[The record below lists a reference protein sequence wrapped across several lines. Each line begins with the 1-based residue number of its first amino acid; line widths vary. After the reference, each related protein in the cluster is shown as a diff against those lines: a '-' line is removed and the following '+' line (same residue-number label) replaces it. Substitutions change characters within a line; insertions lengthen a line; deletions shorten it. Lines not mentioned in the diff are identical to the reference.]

1 MHVLIKLI
9 FYFCI
14 SYSIY
19 ATSSNLSFQEFET
32 SPVIDLPEKK
42 FSDLAITRG
51 NRASKHWPFFTSL
64 FSKDFSERH
73 PICGGVLIGTHY
85 VLTAAHCFGNKRW
98 FSGEKLKN
106 YFVRVGMTNS
116 RNKDGT
122 KHSLKRI
129 RIHPEFEYRGNPGVP
144 YNDIALLVL
153 VQPSQNEPARL
164 PDTYLPYYNQTVSV
178 QGFGATKDKI
188 GPYHNGYKPG
198 LPKLIQE
205 TELIIDQAKS
215 CSWRDSR
222 PDSSML
228 CTREINKGSQ
238 TCIGDSGGPVIFE
251 KDNKSYVVGLVSW
264 SPIGRCGMSDPGY
277 LTKVSGFKD
286 WIDRITAFYEANR

>member
-1 MHVLIKLI
+1 MLVKLAL
-9 FYFCI
+9 YFCI
-14 SYSIY
+14 ISITF
-19 ATSSNLSFQEFET
+19 ATSSKQYFEDFET
-32 SPVIDLPEKK
+32 VVDIDLPETK
-42 FSDLAITRG
+42 FKDLAITRG
-51 NRASKHWPFFTSL
+51 NKASKNWPFFTSV
-64 FSKDFSERH
+64 FSEDFSDRH
-73 PICGGVLIGTHY
+73 PMCGGVLIGRHY
-85 VLTAAHCFGNKRW
+85 VLTAAHCFGNRRW
-98 FSGEKLKN
+98 FSGEKLKK
-106 YFVRVGMTNS
+106 YFVRVGMTNA

-129 RIHPEFEYRGNPGVP
+129 RIHPDFEYRGNPGVS

-178 QGFGATKDKI
+178 QGFGATKDKY
-188 GPYHNGYKPG
+188 GPYHNGYKLG
-198 LPKLIQE
+198 LPKFIQE
-205 TELIIDQAKS
+205 TQLIVDQAKS
-215 CSWRDSR
+215 CSWRHRR

-277 LTKVSGFKD
+277 LTKVSVFKD
-286 WIDRITAFYEANR
+286 WIDRITKFYEANR